1 MAVNPYTTTTVSSLT
16 VMSPNYWSL
25 GATTSSSSTSSSL
38 GALTTTWTQ
47 PTTIAIGDVELTE
60 ETARKLV
67 DLIEQLDRL
76 NDSAEL
82 DAVAAGVAQEAEC
95 SKKEAKTTLV
105 ALRSLLNLA
114 AIERKLEAV

>member
-1 MAVNPYTTTTVSSLT
+1 MATVMTYTDPFHIATTTS
-16 VMSPNYWSL
+16 N
-25 GATTSSSSTSSSL
+25 TTILAFGGTPAWSTSSAAIS
-38 GALTTTWTQ
+38 TPTITFN
-47 PTTIAIGDVELTE
+47 TTIAIGDVELTE

-76 NDSAEL
+76 DDSVEL

-105 ALRSLLNLA
+105 ALRSLLSLA
-114 AIERKLEAV
+114 SIERKLEAV